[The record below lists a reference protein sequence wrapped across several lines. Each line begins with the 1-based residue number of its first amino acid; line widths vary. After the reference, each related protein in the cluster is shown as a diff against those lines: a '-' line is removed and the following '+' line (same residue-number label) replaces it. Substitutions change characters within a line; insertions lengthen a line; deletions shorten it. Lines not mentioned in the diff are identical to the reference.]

1 VNGYCS
7 SMKQLAVIVPT
18 RNRPHVIP
26 SFMKDWEENTSVADA
41 FFVLD
46 RWDLKRLNYRK
57 FKNLNFMVSPE
68 SGMVASLN
76 WAAMRLAADYSLL
89 GFMGDDNRVKTPNWD
104 LSVIAALNR
113 EKIGLAY
120 GNDLLRG
127 ELLPSSVFLTQSLV
141 MAMEGFSPIQ
151 FQHLYIDNF
160 WLKLGT
166 DLGKIHYLENVIIE
180 HLHPAANK
188 AKVDSGYKRVNA
200 KSVYKNDRNL
210 YETFLASEEYANL
223 LQRLSEIE

>member
-1 VNGYCS
+1 
-7 SMKQLAVIVPT
+7 MKPLAVIIPT
-18 RNRPHVIP
+18 RNRPQVIP
-26 SFMKDWEENTSVADA
+26 SFMKDWRENTSEADA

-46 RWDLKRLNYRK
+46 RWDFKRLNYRK
-57 FKNLNFMVSPE
+57 FKDLNFMVSPK

-76 WAAMRLAADYSLL
+76 WAAMKLAAEYSVL

-104 LSVIAALNR
+104 SRVIKALSLGD
-113 EKIGLAY
+113 IGIAY

-127 ELLPSSVFLTQSLV
+127 ELLPSSVFLTQPLV
-141 MAMEGFSPIQ
+141 MAMNGFSPVQ

-160 WLKLGT
+160 WLKLGK
-166 DLGKIHYLENVIIE
+166 DLGKIHYLEDVIIE

-210 YETFLASEEYANL
+210 YETYLASEEYSGL
-223 LQRLSEIE
+223 LERLRTK